1 MSNSLKQK
9 HTFDVP
15 AVEAGE
21 QPFIAQDDTMTCYEC
36 TLGQMIEAN
45 RDDAI
50 RLEGDKKSLRET
62 IESLNQTVTALNE
75 TVTAKNAKIDE
86 LVEYSKAKNIEISS
100 LKMDLGVA
108 RMLKDQ
114 ARTGI
119 PAGMER
125 LPDGGVRLG
134 ITIDVDTATPLLS
147 WADGAGEDPATY
159 IAAQVQDALVAV
171 TSS

>member
-1 MSNSLKQK
+1 MANNLKQK

-15 AVEAGE
+15 AAEAGE
-21 QPFIAQDDTMTCYEC
+21 QPFIAQDDTMTCYQC

-45 RDDAI
+45 QDDAR
-50 RLEGDKKSLRET
+50 RLEGEKKSLRET

-75 TVTAKNAKIDE
+75 TINAKNAKIDE

-119 PAGMER
+119 PVGLER

-134 ITIDVDTATPLLS
+134 ITLDVDTATPYLS
-147 WADGAGEDPATY
+147 QAECAGEDPVVY
-159 IAAQVQDALVAV
+159 IQRMVEESVLAFSA
-171 TSS
+171 S